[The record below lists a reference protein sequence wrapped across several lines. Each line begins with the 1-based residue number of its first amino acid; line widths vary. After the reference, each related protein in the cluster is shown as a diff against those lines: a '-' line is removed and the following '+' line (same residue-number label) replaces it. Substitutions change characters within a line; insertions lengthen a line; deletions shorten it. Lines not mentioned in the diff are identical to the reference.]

1 MLIAIRLEHNL
12 RNGGL
17 QDLKTAPGAVHSAES
32 GAGAHHRAGAHHCG
46 THHAGASCKQQSR
59 SIVTLPGEWV
69 AEMYERGDIVGVY
82 DVKIRLRAFYGIVV
96 EINVQQFPFPH
107 CLMVFLEEERQPWK
121 LKCKGEISM
130 HHIAEI
136 NLAVPFRRTV
146 RRACRSI
153 PRMPPT
159 R

>member
-82 DVKIRLRAFYGIVV
+82 DVKIRLRAPFMASLSRSMSSK
-96 EINVQQFPFPH
+96 FPFPH
-107 CLMVFLEEERQPWK
+107 RLMVFLEEERQPWK
-121 LKCKGEISM
+121 LKCKG
-130 HHIAEI
+130 
-136 NLAVPFRRTV
+136 
-146 RRACRSI
+146 
-153 PRMPPT
+153 
-159 R
+159 